1 MEGKTS
7 TSNEGSK
14 INREK
19 SSTISHNGR
28 TFTEAKSRNVSD
40 RKMEEILNS
49 KGFENFDLNVLAVSF
64 IDNIKTVD
72 DEIAE
77 TNSFATY
84 EFDLSQIQVNWVPLK
99 PVPEEKKEKIDKRR
113 DKEKAKRAKAK
124 EEREAREAEE
134 AEAIKRRKEIEK
146 TDNAEARRNQIQ
158 MTTREI
164 EDDKDAI

>member
-7 TSNEGSK
+7 TSNEGSR

-40 RKMEEILNS
+40 RKMEEILKS

-64 IDNIKTVD
+64 IDNVKSIGGD
-72 DEIAE
+72 DNEIAE

-99 PVPEEKKEKIDKRR
+99 SIPVEKKEKIDKRR
-113 DKEKAKRAKAK
+113 DREKAKRTKAR

-134 AEAIKRRKEIEK
+134 MEAIKRRKEMEENDTEK
-146 TDNAEARRNQIQ
+146 
-158 MTTREI
+158 
-164 EDDKDAI
+164 